1 MPYANYPRRQ
11 RFAIAQLNQMTQ
23 DEFVAVLAA
32 VFEETPT
39 IANSTWEKRPFA
51 DVADLYQQM
60 VDVVKAM
67 NREEQ
72 LALIRAHPDLGSK
85 VTMAE
90 ASVEEQA
97 GVGLNQLTPPE
108 YKHFEIL
115 NRRYKEKFGFP
126 FIVAVKNHT
135 KDSILATFARRL
147 DNTLDQELE
156 QALTEIFQ
164 IAQFRL
170 LAMVE

>member
-23 DEFVAVLAA
+23 DEFVAVLGA
-32 VFEETPT
+32 VFEETPA
-39 IANSTWEKRPFA
+39 IASSTWEKRPFA
-51 DVADLYQQM
+51 DVADLHQQM

-108 YKHFEIL
+108 YERFEIL
-115 NRRYKEKFGFP
+115 NRRYKEKFDFP

-147 DNTLDQELE
+147 ENTVDRELE

-170 LAMVE
+170 LAIVG